1 MSTLTARLPIQIKK
15 SWSAWLYATRNGVAV
30 FHAGCEAA
38 LHILYSPLT
47 GLVNLAS
54 FGPVCKQLFILWQ
67 KQGTDLSSSRGLQA
81 SHGSRDLWETKLI

>member
-1 MSTLTARLPIQIKK
+1 LPIQIKK
-15 SWSAWLYATRNGVAV
+15 SWSAWLYTARNGVAV

-38 LHILYSPLT
+38 LHILYPPLT

-67 KQGTDLSSSRGLQA
+67 KQGTDLGSSRALQA
-81 SHGSRDLWETKLI
+81 SSRKQRFVENQM